1 MDRIEFERRLSDY
14 LRGELPNA
22 VAREFDD
29 YLVAHPEAV
38 ADVEA
43 ARTILEL
50 SAGIGASEPP
60 AQLLA
65 AARASTLKSI
75 RSEHEQPRQSGFWLA
90 LPRPAWMSAL
100 AVALVGLFL
109 GVLWRGTSKLAWA
122 QVVEEVRNVS
132 SLRTVG
138 WFRGESGERV
148 PMKHWFQA
156 PHFFRAEV
164 GAGPARQ
171 VVLSDGESIYMS
183 KEGVWYRKHDTS
195 PKNHTSPAAS
205 FMDEFSK
212 HLLLPERELLE
223 ELSYQIDREERGQT
237 VLFSIWRRSSLGRK
251 TPSDIRFE
259 IEADVLTRLP
269 RSARVYLDV
278 GQQEW
283 ELVNELHYLDYDAAV
298 ADELFEVTDD
308 DVRPAPENVLRA
320 DTMVGVL
327 APVGRWYG
335 LAAYMPREGLD
346 IVVLPPSTDPTK
358 RKEGMS
364 STASGGVVRYE
375 FHRTPLTEIA
385 QTLGDRPVEIP
396 DSVLSERRFS
406 VRIAHR
412 ITIDPVE
419 RVRRLGERL
428 DFVTELR
435 AHQGT
440 RTRWIFTQDGTDFPI
455 STARNVSIGT
465 GGRAGAYQLDG
476 TGVTLAAAIRNML
489 RVAADMDL
497 VDGYNK
503 FLDEFEMKWEG
514 PATDSPFHRKVDIF
528 VGFSDGWEGI
538 VKYLR
543 ENFGVTMER
552 ASEPTTYEVLVLSPR
567 KEGD

>member
-1 MDRIEFERRLSDY
+1 MDRINFERSLSDY
-14 LRGELPNA
+14 VRGELPDA
-22 VAREFDD
+22 VAREVDA
-29 YLVAHPEAV
+29 YLAAHPEAA

-50 SAGIGASEPP
+50 SADISASQAP

-65 AARASTLKSI
+65 DARASTLNMI
-75 RSEHEQPRQSGFWLA
+75 RSEVEQSRQSGFWLA

-100 AVALVGLFL
+100 AVALAGIFL
-109 GVLWRGTSKLAWA
+109 GVLWRGSSTPVWA
-122 QVVEEVRNVS
+122 QVVQEVRNVS
-132 SLRTVG
+132 SLRAVG

-156 PHFFRAEV
+156 PHYFRAEV

-171 VVLSDGESIYMS
+171 VVLSDDKSVFMKIG
-183 KEGVWYRKHDTS
+183 GVWYRK
-195 PKNHTSPAAS
+195 NHSSPAAS

-212 HLLLPERELLE
+212 HLFLPEREQLE

-237 VLFSIWRRSSLGRK
+237 VLFSVWRRSSLGRK

-283 ELVNELHYLDYDAAV
+283 ELVNEMHYLDYGGAV
-298 ADELFEVTDD
+298 ADELFEVADD
-308 DVRPAPENVLRA
+308 DVRPAPDNVLRA
-320 DTMVGVL
+320 DTMVGAF

-335 LAAYMPREGLD
+335 LAFYMPREGMD
-346 IVVLPPSTDPTK
+346 IVVLTPSADPTK
-358 RKEGMS
+358 GRQGMS
-364 STASGGVVRYE
+364 SSVSGGIVRYE
-375 FHRTPLTEIA
+375 FHRTPLTEVA
-385 QTLGDRPVEIP
+385 QTLGDMLVEIP

-406 VRIAHR
+406 ARIAHR
-412 ITIDPVE
+412 VTIDPVE

-428 DFVTELR
+428 GFATELEDR
-435 AHQGT
+435 QGT
-440 RTRWIFTQDGTDFPI
+440 RSRWIFTQDGTDFPI

-465 GGRAGAYQLDG
+465 SGDAGAYNIDG
-476 TGVTLAAAIRNML
+476 TGVTLAAAIRKML
-489 RVAADMDL
+489 GVAADMDL
-497 VDGYNK
+497 VDGYNE
-503 FLDEFEMKWEG
+503 FLDEFEMEG
-514 PATDSPFHRKVDIF
+514 ESATAANPFHRTVDIS
-528 VGFSDGWEGI
+528 VDFSDGWEG
-538 VKYLR
+538 VLDYLR

-552 ASEPTTYEVLVLSPR
+552 ISEPTTYEVLVLSPR
-567 KEGD
+567 NEAG